1 MKTFEQKKQEALA
14 ITDPRKA
21 CIKISTD
28 KELSLLEMD
37 EIIMAYQE
45 KYGVGMEEMC
55 FYPNGERVLKPEMF
69 WEETEAKT
77 E

>member
-1 MKTFEQKKQEALA
+1 MKTFEQKKQEALSMA
-14 ITDPRKA
+14 NPREA
-21 CIKISTD
+21 CIKIWTD
-28 KELSLLEMD
+28 KELSLSEM
-37 EIIMAYQE
+37 EQIETAYQE

-69 WEETEAKT
+69 WENTE

>member
-1 MKTFEQKKQEALA
+1 METFEKKKQEALS
-14 ITDPRKA
+14 ITDPRQA

-28 KELSLLEMD
+28 KELTLT
-37 EIIMAYQE
+37 EIEQITMAYQE

-55 FYPNGERVLKPEMF
+55 FYPNGERVLTAEMF
-69 WEETEAKT
+69 WENTE